1 MLFVKFHTS
10 FKKDLKKCVK
20 RGKDIS
26 KFNIVLDILEKNRF
40 LPFKYKDHKLI
51 GNYKGFRELHIE
63 PDWLL
68 IYKIEGE
75 NLLLHRMGSHNDLF
89 D

>member
-1 MLFVKFHTS
+1 MLKLEIS
-10 FKKDLKKCVK
+10 NAYKRDFKKCER
-20 RGKDIS
+20 RGKNMLSLAPIIA
-26 KFNIVLDILEKNRF
+26 NLRNRKS